1 MVETRFRKFIIL
13 LLFIVMMAV
22 SCSPQP
28 AWVETMLEQPAC
40 LAPCWNYITPGQ
52 TTRDELSLMLKED
65 PAAFDIAAGVGDP
78 WGPVLSWCV
87 GGSPCGPGDISVL
100 SSFDGRGIVQEL
112 YLRPGTPL
120 YLKDFIPLYGDP
132 EKVAFSDT
140 LSTPGNIVVGLL
152 YPRSGLVLEFLAVNQ
167 GTLTSP
173 AVDFREDLEAVNVIY
188 SIPGLEYYY
197 STNIL
202 AKTLDQFA
210 WKGYT
215 RYP

>member
-13 LLFIVMMAV
+13 FLSIVMMAV
-22 SCSPQP
+22 SCSPRP
-28 AWVETMLEQPAC
+28 AWVETMVQQPAC
-40 LAPCWNYITPGQ
+40 LAPCWNNITPGQ
-52 TTRDELSLMLKED
+52 TTRDELYQRLKGD
-65 PAAFDIAAGVGDP
+65 PAAFDIAASVGDP

-132 EKVAFSDT
+132 EKVVFSDT

-152 YPRSGLVLEFLAVNQ
+152 YPRSGLVLEFLAANQ
-167 GTLTSP
+167 GTVTSP
-173 AVDFREDLEAVNVIY
+173 AVDFREDLEVVNVIY
-188 SIPGLEYYY
+188 SIPGLQYYY

-202 AKTLDQFA
+202 AKTLDQFT